1 MTYSQTWG
9 TPQERHPIRR
19 FLAELEMAGCV
30 NLGVAFVKRV
40 ALGNATRLKSYSSAQ
55 RIYTLRELACSVGP
69 VGTTGSVAV
78 PVCHTLPQALA
89 WANTPKTFPM
99 WRSEHARASSFPM
112 QEVNRRTQF
121 AVSLCFWLQSTFF
134 GDKETI
140 NSFGRCKQ
148 AALDY
153 TMPCSVCS
161 HWSQHHFTLRYRDW
175 GPSAET
181 TMTY

>member
-1 MTYSQTWG
+1 MRFLPTSVNKLNHPFDPHSFPGAMTYSQTWG

-112 QEVNRRTQF
+112 QEMN
-121 AVSLCFWLQSTFF
+121 CI
-134 GDKETI
+134 D
-140 NSFGRCKQ
+140 CH
-148 AALDY
+148 
-153 TMPCSVCS
+153 CVC
-161 HWSQHHFTLRYRDW
+161 
-175 GPSAET
+175 
-181 TMTY
+181 